1 LAKTPQ
7 FPNHHHLGE
16 IMSLNSKITCSAITP
31 KGRYANYFK
40 IGHSSLEVV
49 LDFGQCYPE
58 EEAQFH
64 TRIIT
69 TPSRAKALLETLQES
84 LARYEQDFGGLND

>member
-1 LAKTPQ
+1 LAKSPQ
-7 FPNHHHLGE
+7 FPNHPHLGE
-16 IMSLNSKITCSAITP
+16 IMSLNSKIPCSAITP
-31 KGRYANYFK
+31 QGRYANYFK

-69 TPSRAKALLETLQES
+69 TPTCAKALLETLRES
-84 LARYEQDFGGLND
+84 LLQYEHDFGGMND